1 LDIREEMLVAFRLFD
16 TDKRGKIGLKDL
28 KRIARELEESITD
41 EELLM
46 ILDECDRD
54 RDGEIN
60 EEDWIRIMARQ

>member
-1 LDIREEMLVAFRLFD
+1 MLIAFRLFD
-16 TDKRGKIGLKDL
+16 TDRRGKIGLKDL